1 MKNNLV
7 ILIVNFLFFF
17 SITNSSAFNFETK
30 KIKLIKEKNLI
41 IASEGKAYL
50 SDSDLEIKADK
61 FEYKKDLGILKSN
74 GNGLAIIKTKNIN
87 IKFDK
92 STYNQKNSTLIAEG
106 NIRINEFNKNIYIET
121 QKIFY
126 DKKNNF
132 INSTTKTFL
141 KDNLQ
146 NNYTVTS
153 FNFDIEKSILKLN
166 DLEFI
171 DKEQNIFKTKI
182 AFMNTES
189 GKLFGKDI
197 SINLN
202 NSSFNKE
209 NEPRIKGNS
218 LINEKDT
225 TEITKGIFT
234 TCKKRDGCPPWKIT
248 AKKIT
253 HNKKKREI
261 IYDKAFLE
269 VYDVP
274 IVYFP
279 KFFHPDPTVKRRS
292 GFLTPSISNSANLG
306 NYINTPYFYAIAENK
321 DMTFSPRLYPN
332 EKILLQSEFR
342 QVNLKSNHIADF
354 SFFGDKN
361 KSSKNHFFYKYDNN
375 LNISDFDSSKL
386 NLFFQK
392 TSNDTYLK
400 SEKIKNEISSDND
413 VLENS
418 INLDLFADDLSLSF
432 NSIVYED
439 LNKLNNDR
447 YEYILPKVELTKN
460 INEIFDLNGDLQL
473 ESEAFIRHYNTNIY
487 EKVNVNNLNFSS
499 NDKINK
505 YGFLNNY
512 EFLIKNSNTDNK
524 NSNYKNKENFYLSGI
539 YQYNSNLPLI
549 KDEENYQKIL
559 KPKVSFRMAP
569 NHTKNDAKYERKVNL
584 NNIYSL
590 DRVVDDQSIEG
601 GVSAIYGVDYSIFD
615 KKQNN
620 EFFIFKLA
628 NNLRIENNHNLS
640 RMNQLGDKVSNI
652 FNEIEYKPNKFLNT
666 KYTSAI
672 KNNLR
677 DKTYEN
683 FKTEFKV
690 NNFVTTFDY
699 LNENNTLEKNSYLSN
714 KSNINIDKFNSFAF
728 STRKNKTK
736 DLTEYYNLMYQY
748 KNDCLAASVEY
759 NKDFY
764 SDREIKPDESIF
776 FKLTFIP
783 LGEAAS
789 PNLKD

>member
-1 MKNNLV
+1 MKNS
-7 ILIVNFLFFF
+7 LIVLIVGVLLFFN
-17 SITNSSAFNFETK
+17 ITNSSAFNFETK
-30 KIKLIKEKNLI
+30 KLKLIKEKNLI

-50 SDSDLEIKADK
+50 PDSDLEIKADE

-74 GNGLAIIKTKNIN
+74 GNGLATIKTKNIKIN
-87 IKFDK
+87 FDK
-92 STYNQKNSTLIAEG
+92 SIYNQKNSTLVAEG
-106 NIRINEFNKNIYIET
+106 NIKINEFNKKIYIET

-126 DKKNNF
+126 DKKKNF
-132 INSTTKTFL
+132 INSTTKTLL

-146 NNYTVTS
+146 NSYSVTS

-171 DKEQNIFKTKI
+171 DKEQNILKTEI
-182 AFMNTES
+182 AFMNTKS

-197 SINLN
+197 SIDLN
-202 NSSFNKE
+202 DASFNKE
-209 NEPRIKGNS
+209 NEPRLKGNS
-218 LINEKDT
+218 LINDKDT

-234 TCKKRDGCPPWKIT
+234 SCKKRDGCPPWKIT

-253 HNKKKREI
+253 HDKKKKEI
-261 IYDKAFLE
+261 VYDNAFLE
-269 VYDVP
+269 LYDVP

-292 GFLTPSISNSANLG
+292 GFLAPSINNSSNLG
-306 NYINTPYFYAIAENK
+306 NYVNTPFFYAIAENK
-321 DMTFSPRLYPN
+321 DMTFSPRLYPD
-332 EKILLQSEFR
+332 EKILLQTEFR

-375 LNISDFDSSKL
+375 LNFSNFDSSEL
-386 NLFFQK
+386 NLLVQK

-400 SEKIKNEISSDND
+400 SEKIKSEISNDND

-418 INLDLFADDLSLSF
+418 INLELFSDGLSLNF
-432 NSIVYED
+432 NTTLYED
-439 LNKLNNDR
+439 LNKSNNDR
-447 YEYILPKVELTKN
+447 YEFILPKVELIKDM
-460 INEIFDLNGDLQL
+460 NEIIDLNGDLQL
-473 ESEAFIRHYNTNIY
+473 QSEAFVRHYNTNIY
-487 EKVNVNNLNFSS
+487 EQVNINNFNFSS
-499 NDKINK
+499 NDMINE
-505 YGFLNNY
+505 YGFLNNH

-524 NSNYKNKENFYLSGI
+524 NSNYKNKQNFYLSGI
-539 YQYNSNLPLI
+539 YQYNSTLPLI
-549 KDEENYQKIL
+549 KIDENYQKIL
-559 KPKVSFRMAP
+559 KPRVSFRVAP
-569 NHTKNDAKYERKVNL
+569 SHTRNDAKNERKVNL
-584 NNIYSL
+584 NNVYSL

-601 GVSAIYGVDYSIFD
+601 GISAIYGLDYSILD

-620 EFFIFKLA
+620 ELFVFKLA
-628 NNLRIENNHNLS
+628 NNLRIENNDNLS
-640 RMNQLGDKVSNI
+640 RMNQLGEKVSNI
-652 FNEIEYKPNKFLNT
+652 FNEIEYKPNEFLST

-677 DKTYEN
+677 DKSYEN
-683 FKTEFKV
+683 FKTEFKI

-699 LNENNTLEKNSYLSN
+699 LNENNTLERNSYLSN
-714 KSNINIDKFNSFAF
+714 KSSINIDKFNNFTF

-789 PNLKD
+789 PNLKN

>member
-1 MKNNLV
+1 MKNNLIV
-7 ILIVNFLFFF
+7 LIVIFLFF
-17 SITNSSAFNFETK
+17 SNVTSSSEFNFETK
-30 KIKLIKEKNLI
+30 KLKMIKEKNLI

-74 GNGLAIIKTKNIN
+74 GNGLAIIKTKNIK

-92 STYNQKNSTLIAEG
+92 STYNQKNSTLVAEG
-106 NIRINEFNKNIYIET
+106 NIEINEFNKNIYIET

-132 INSTTKTFL
+132 INSTTKTLL

-146 NNYTVTS
+146 NSYLVKS
-153 FNFDIEKSILKLN
+153 FNFDIEKNILKLN

-182 AFMNTES
+182 AFMNTKS

-197 SINLN
+197 SIDLN
-202 NSSFNKE
+202 NSSFNKG
-209 NEPRIKGNS
+209 NEPRLKGNS

-234 TCKKRDGCPPWKIT
+234 SCKKRDGCPPWKIT

-253 HNKKKREI
+253 HDKKKKEI
-261 IYDKAFLE
+261 IYDNAFLE

-292 GFLTPSISNSANLG
+292 GFLAPSISNSSNLG
-306 NYINTPYFYAIAENK
+306 NYINTPFFYAIAENK
-321 DMTFSPRLYPN
+321 DMTFSPRLYPD
-332 EKILLQSEFR
+332 EKILLQTEFR

-361 KSSKNHFFYKYDNN
+361 KSSKSHFFYKYDKN
-375 LNISDFDSSKL
+375 LKISNFDSSKL
-386 NLFFQK
+386 NLFVQK

-400 SEKIKNEISSDND
+400 SEKIKNEISGDND

-418 INLDLFADDLSLSF
+418 INLDLFSDDLSLSF
-432 NSIVYED
+432 NSTLYED
-439 LNKLNNDR
+439 LNKSNNDR
-447 YEYILPKVELTKN
+447 YEYILPKVELIKN
-460 INEIFDLNGDLQL
+460 MNETIDLNGDLQL
-473 ESEAFIRHYNTNIY
+473 QSEAFVRHYNTNIY
-487 EKVNVNNLNFSS
+487 EKININNLSFNS
-499 NDKINK
+499 NAKINK
-505 YGFLNNY
+505 YGFLNNH

-524 NSNYKNKENFYLSGI
+524 NSSYKNKENFYLSGI

-549 KDEENYQKIL
+549 KNNENYQKIL
-559 KPKVSFRMAP
+559 KPKISLRIAP
-569 NHTKNDAKYERKVNL
+569 YHTKNDLNNERRVNL

-590 DRVVDDQSIEG
+590 NRVVDNQSIEG
-601 GVSAIYGVDYSIFD
+601 GMSAIYGLDYSILD
-615 KKQNN
+615 KKQSN
-620 EFFIFKLA
+620 ELFNFKLA
-628 NNLRIENNHNLS
+628 NNLRLENNDDLNK
-640 RMNQLGDKVSNI
+640 MNQLGQKVSNI

-677 DKTYEN
+677 DKSYEN
-683 FKTEFKV
+683 LKTEFKV

-699 LNENNTLEKNSYLSN
+699 LNENNTSDKNSYLSN
-714 KSNINIDKFNSFAF
+714 KSSVNINKFNSLSFA
-728 STRKNKTK
+728 TRRNKTSN
-736 DLTEYYNLMYQY
+736 LTEYYNLLYQY
-748 KNDCLAASVEY
+748 KNDCLIASVEY

-789 PNLKD
+789 PNLKN